1 MSSIPLIYFLVLA
14 VILFAIGAVGVLIR
28 KNALVVFM
36 SLELMFNAANLL
48 FITFANYYKSL
59 NGQIMVIFVMTTA
72 AAEVAIGL
80 ALMVSIFRS
89 KHTSDIDQLNS
100 LKG

>member
-1 MSSIPLIYFLVLA
+1 MNGVPLIYYLVLA
-14 VILFAIGAVGVLIR
+14 VIMFSLGAVGVLVR

-36 SLELMFNAANLL
+36 SLELMFNSANLL
-48 FITFANYYKSL
+48 FITFANFYKSL
-59 NGQIMVIFVMTTA
+59 NGQVLVIFVMTTA

-80 ALMVSIFRS
+80 ALMVAIFRS
-89 KHTSDIDQLNS
+89 RHTIDVDQLNS